1 MSSYVSAAALGCAGL
16 AAFALYERW
25 SLRVADPNEWLLVIR
40 DGKLHR
46 AGIGLRFRA
55 SYQDSVVKIPARVYK
70 VQFQAQQV
78 TKEMQGVEVLF
89 HAFTTL
95 FDVTLILLRSGGWIC
110 DVDHPPRRRGSCKS
124 LPVS

>member
-1 MSSYVSAAALGCAGL
+1 LDSSQHLEFVHDNVLKIEFLGRGLLIPVMSSYVSAAALGCAGL

-89 HAFTTL
+89 M
-95 FDVTLILLRSGGWIC
+95 RSQLYLMS
-110 DVDHPPRRRGSCKS
+110 P
-124 LPVS
+124 